1 MSPQREEI
9 EPVRRQ
15 RGGIGRDHNTLPVA
29 DPARHRRYV
38 GVAAGELLR
47 RIDTDGTEALTH
59 LRPLGIDLGPNL
71 GPVIHRQGGNERAHG
86 ALCGPHASGCKP
98 VTPSAARLAPARCPP
113 PWTETAAHP
122 WTERAARF
130 RLAPE
135 HGVCHRFLGAEGMVP
150 EQRQIARIGVARV
163 HFQPFLAPRPEQR
176 RQIVPGGIGQ
186 LVVDQMEIVVEKQ
199 QRERRMLH
207 DDRAPV
213 RPFRPLVLGKG
224 ADGDQ
229 RLAEPGRHQHI
240 KPERH
245 LEQEH
250 DDRHDHG
257 EASEMV

>member
-47 RIDTDGTEALTH
+47 RIAYRRHGGAHASPPTWASTSARTSGQSYIGKAAMNALMAPYAGRTLLVASRSL
-59 LRPLGIDLGPNL
+59 LRRLGW
-71 GPVIHRQGGNERAHG
+71 HRHG
-86 ALCGPHASGCKP
+86 A
-98 VTPSAARLAPARCPP
+98 PAMDG
-113 PWTETAAHP
+113 TAAHP

-163 HFQPFLAPRPEQR
+163 HFSHSSR
-176 RQIVPGGIGQ
+176 RALNSAGRSYQAALGSF
-186 LVVDQMEIVVEKQ
+186 VVDQMEIVVEKQ

-213 RPFRPLVLGKG
+213 RPFRPLVLR
-224 ADGDQ
+224 Q
-229 RLAEPGRHQHI
+229 RCGWRSTTGRARPAPAH
-240 KPERH
+240 KARAVS
-245 LEQEH
+245 
-250 DDRHDHG
+250 RTG
-257 EASEMV
+257 TR